1 MVYESPLRPLIMELK
16 QLPGIGEKSAQ
27 RLAFFLLSL
36 PGASVEKMAKQMI
49 KTKTEIRYC
58 STCFN
63 ISLSSLCHI
72 CDNPKR
78 DRGLL
83 CIVAEPRDIFALE
96 RTQEFKGVYHVLGGL
111 ISPIDGIHPESLR
124 IPELLARLEEQEYKE
139 IVLAIT
145 PTIEGDTTVL
155 YLHSLLKKK
164 AIPITK
170 LAYGLPVGSD
180 IDYADEMTLQ
190 KAFSGRRQVD

>member
-1 MVYESPLRPLIMELK
+1 MAYESPLRPLIAELR

-36 PGASVEKMAKQMI
+36 PSASVEKMAKQMI
-49 KTKTEIRYC
+49 KTRTEIRYC
-58 STCFN
+58 ATCFN
-63 ISLSSLCHI
+63 ISLSEVCHI
-72 CDNPKR
+72 CENPER
-78 DRGLL
+78 DKELL

-96 RTQEFKGVYHVLGGL
+96 RTHEFKGLYHVLGGL
-111 ISPIDGIHPESLR
+111 ISPIDGIHPDALR
-124 IPELLARLEEQEYKE
+124 IPELLARLDEQPYKE
-139 IVLAIT
+139 IVLAIN

-155 YLHSLLKKK
+155 YLHSLLKKYT
-164 AIPITK
+164 IPVTK
-170 LAYGLPVGSD
+170 LAYGLPVGAD